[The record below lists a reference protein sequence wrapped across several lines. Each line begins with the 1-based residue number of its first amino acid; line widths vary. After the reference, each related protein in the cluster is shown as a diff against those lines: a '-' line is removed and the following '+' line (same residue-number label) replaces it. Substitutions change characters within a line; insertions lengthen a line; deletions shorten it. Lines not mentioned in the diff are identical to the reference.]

1 MTGSPCP
8 DVAELPGGTEAV
20 LVAFP
25 HAGGSGAVYR
35 GWQRELGP
43 RVAVLGV
50 THPGHTG
57 RFTEPLLDTCA
68 ELADEVAPRLTARP
82 GLPLVLFGHS
92 MGSLVAFEVAR
103 RLEQR
108 YGISPAHL
116 FVSGSPGPGMVARAT
131 ASYRLTDEQLIA
143 WLEEM
148 GGCDE
153 AIARDRELMA
163 FLLPVLRAD
172 LRVGETY
179 RPWTGTGVSC
189 PVTALTGAQDP
200 SVTPAEN
207 RAWQETTR
215 AAFRQRIFPGGHFY
229 LHEEAARDVVATVRR
244 TIEDSYRLPTEH
256 KELTS

>member
-8 DVAELPGGTEAV
+8 DVADLPAATEAV
-20 LVAFP
+20 VVAFP
-25 HAGGSGAVYR
+25 HAGGSGAAYR
-35 GWQRELGP
+35 GWQRALGP
-43 RVAVLGV
+43 RIALLAV

-57 RFTEPLLDTCA
+57 RFTEPLLETCE

-116 FVSGSPGPGMVARAT
+116 FVSGSPGPGRPARAT
-131 ASYRLTDEQLIA
+131 ASYRLPDDRLIG

-172 LRVGETY
+172 LRFGESY
-179 RPWTGTGVSC
+179 RPWTGSGVSC

-207 RAWQETTR
+207 LAWQEATG
-215 AAFRQRIFPGGHFY
+215 AAFRQHIFPGGHFY
-229 LHEEAARDVVATVRR
+229 LHEDAAHDVVATVRR
-244 TIEDSYRLPTEH
+244 TAEDSYRLPTEH